1 MSGSLKTNDS
11 GRPWAAL
18 SYCWSPKV
26 VLGPTWGF
34 LVDSQVPNAFPFQHS
49 KFEKPHLKA
58 SVIWE
63 PHTGESGC
71 WIGLIGGSRTGWS
84 RIHGASLLAF
94 LTAWSWTTG
103 GVMIPRLWDL
113 GPFVAAG
120 LVSWKRVTG
129 WRTASLCSS
138 IDPNLL
144 FKALRACYTFQALLG
159 RVNTTNPRPHHTFP
173 ANSWLSP
180 GPIW

>member
-1 MSGSLKTNDS
+1 M
-11 GRPWAAL
+11 PFL
-18 SYCWSPKV
+18 SSIP
-26 VLGPTWGF
+26 
-34 LVDSQVPNAFPFQHS
+34 S
-49 KFEKPHLKA
+49 FEKPHLKA

-63 PHTGESGC
+63 PHTGDSGC
-71 WIGLIGGSRTGWS
+71 WIGFIGGSRTGWS

-113 GPFVAAG
+113 GPVVAAG
-120 LVSWKRVTG
+120 LASWKRLTG

-138 IDPNLL
+138 VDPNLL

-173 ANSWLSP
+173 ANSWP